1 MLQSEQNRPR
11 ASAPL
16 PANPRDRR
24 AHPRIPSEKLP
35 VTRVHIPHRATVSLV
50 DLSSGGALLELPF
63 QMQPDTRFAV
73 KLDTAVEQVE
83 MPFQLLRCY
92 VAELR
97 GGVTYHAAGAFDSL
111 LNLRDLAQRASCSVK
126 RLRGSLDQLQRSA
139 QKASAQSRSEA
150 QFNEILGGAIAWL
163 AKGESLDLVTLKVKA
178 HLTQTYPAL
187 MIAEKALPLR
197 DQLTSVQGFGMT
209 FTSRYT
215 LSAHDR
221 RYLRSA
227 AQLLSMLESA
237 RRETRDEVEESSDV
251 IYSAAD
257 WMSTPPRSWNDQDL
271 PKPANKPRLKTP
283 APVDHDNW
291 TAIESLIRKAAV
303 L

>member
-1 MLQSEQNRPR
+1 MLQCVGHRPQ
-11 ASAPL
+11 ASL
-16 PANPRDRR
+16 PPPVNPRDRR

-35 VTRVHIPHRATVSLV
+35 VTRVHIPSRATVSLV

-73 KLDTAVEQVE
+73 KLDTPVEQVE

-111 LNLRDLAQRASCSVK
+111 LNLRELAQRASCSVR
-126 RLRGSLDQLQRSA
+126 RLRESLDQLQRSV
-139 QKASAQSRSEA
+139 QKAAAQSRSEA
-150 QFNEILGGAIAWL
+150 EFNEILSGAIAWL
-163 AKGESLDLVTLKVKA
+163 RKGESLDLATLKVKA
-178 HLTQTYPAL
+178 HLTQTYPSL
-187 MIAEKALPLR
+187 MIVQKASPIC
-197 DQLTSVQGFGMT
+197 DQLTTVQGFGVT

-227 AQLLSMLESA
+227 AQLLSMLENT
-237 RRETRDEVEESSDV
+237 RRETRDEVAGSSEV
-251 IYSAAD
+251 IYSAAE
-257 WMSTPPRSWNDQDL
+257 WISTKSPSWNEPDL
-271 PKPANKPRLKTP
+271 PKRATKARLKTP
-283 APVDHDNW
+283 EPIDHHDW
-291 TAIESLIRKAAV
+291 SAIESMIRTAAV